1 MYLFDIKIIPTLYG
15 RLIVAS
21 MFLCFPH
28 RNAKETPDRL
38 LRPESLPDLVGSVDG
53 ESRTAFLAW
62 QRRGF
67 KTELKEPEGMTW
79 PWEQRNI
86 GACGGVW
93 WDVLWVKLVVSVDLL
108 YVYIYYIITF
118 NLRKVC
124 WKKFFPPQICSEAMS
139 VRFSVF
145 GWVDLVVFWPLNHN
159 PYHPCMVYFTYI
171 WLIFMVNVGKYT
183 IHGLFG

>member
-1 MYLFDIKIIPTLYG
+1 MMYLFDIKIIPTLYG

-79 PWEQRNI
+79 PWEQTKHWCLRWCLVRCFVGEI
-86 GACGGVW
+86 GCFSGFTIRIHI
-93 WDVLWVKLVVSVDLL
+93 L
-108 YVYIYYIITF
+108 Y
-118 NLRKVC
+118 
-124 WKKFFPPQICSEAMS
+124 
-139 VRFSVF
+139 
-145 GWVDLVVFWPLNHN
+145 NH
-159 PYHPCMVYFTYI
+159 V
-171 WLIFMVNVGKYT
+171 
-183 IHGLFG
+183 